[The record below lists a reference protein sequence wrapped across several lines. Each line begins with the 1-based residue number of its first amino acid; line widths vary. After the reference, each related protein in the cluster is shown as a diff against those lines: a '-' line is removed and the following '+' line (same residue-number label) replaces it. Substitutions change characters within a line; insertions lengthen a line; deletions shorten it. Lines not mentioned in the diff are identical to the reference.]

1 MSEKSIYKKATGEGW
16 EYNPDTARAKENK
29 FFNEISS
36 DKVGKKKK
44 VQAKRVDRS
53 DHKHKYSPVIVW
65 GNSWRNKARK
75 VFHTASVCPICG
87 REEHFNFC
95 AYFCQDKEKEIHY
108 LGELP
113 HFERVEGKED
123 LVKIDRDKY
132 ARKVFIGGSRALEE
146 LSVKIKNELVEYM
159 HAGATFLI
167 GCSCKIAPFSHFLPP
182 YNFA

>member
-1 MSEKSIYKKATGEGW
+1 MGYLLCYTVSRKYNGGDFFMSEKSIYKKATGEGW

-87 REEHFNFC
+87 REGHFNFC
-95 AYFCQDKEKEIHY
+95 AYFC
-108 LGELP
+108 L
-113 HFERVEGKED
+113 
-123 LVKIDRDKY
+123 
-132 ARKVFIGGSRALEE
+132 FICSVNQHLSISVSR
-146 LSVKIKNELVEYM
+146 
-159 HAGATFLI
+159 
-167 GCSCKIAPFSHFLPP
+167 
-182 YNFA
+182 